1 MLEFDNLQSIFHLS
15 FICDHSKQSSI
26 HGDVM
31 YSVYILYH
39 HNNGPSMISR
49 IITKVRLGFS
59 YTEHTQ
65 TMETKINQKLFL
77 YEKKRYTKTLY
88 PSRTIRNLSISVV
101 ILKKKKKIET
111 EKRNIPRA
119 VFGFGISVSLP
130 CQLRTVNER
139 A

>member
-77 YEKKRYTKTLY
+77 YEKKRYSKTLFS
-88 PSRTIRNLSISVV
+88 SRTIRNLSISVV
-101 ILKKKKKIET
+101 ILKY
-111 EKRNIPRA
+111 
-119 VFGFGISVSLP
+119 
-130 CQLRTVNER
+130 
-139 A
+139 

>member
-1 MLEFDNLQSIFHLS
+1 
-15 FICDHSKQSSI
+15 
-26 HGDVM
+26 
-31 YSVYILYH
+31 
-39 HNNGPSMISR
+39 MISR

-101 ILKKKKKIET
+101 ILKKKKK
-111 EKRNIPRA
+111 KDRNRKKKYSKGRLWHLCLSPVPIKD
-119 VFGFGISVSLP
+119 G
-130 CQLRTVNER
+130 Q
-139 A
+139 